1 MELLEEFGMIQKSV
15 LDLIFDKFAESIEK
29 DDLFGEIS
37 GDLIALVR
45 ERKSKA
51 MIEKLL
57 RKKQDENPKSGS

>member
-1 MELLEEFGMIQKSV
+1 MIQKSV
-15 LDLIFDKFAESIEK
+15 PDLILDKFAGSIEK

-45 ERKSKA
+45 ERKGRA

-57 RKKQDENPKSGS
+57 RKEQDENPKSGSQGY

>member
-15 LDLIFDKFAESIEK
+15 PDLILDKFAESIEK

>member
-1 MELLEEFGMIQKSV
+1 MIQKSV
-15 LDLIFDKFAESIEK
+15 PDLILDKFAESIEK

-45 ERKSKA
+45 EGKSRA